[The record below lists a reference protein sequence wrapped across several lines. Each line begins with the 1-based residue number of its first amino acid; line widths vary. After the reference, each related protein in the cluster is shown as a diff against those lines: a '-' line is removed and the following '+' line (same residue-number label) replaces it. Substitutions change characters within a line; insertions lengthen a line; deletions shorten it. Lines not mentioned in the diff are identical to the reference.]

1 MFQKNT
7 FDVIVLPGGLGG
19 TEAMSK
25 CPLLGTVL
33 QRQESSPTGLIAAIC
48 AAPCA
53 LAAHS
58 IALGKRL
65 TSYPAMKTKLTDQ
78 YQYVD
83 DELVVQDGKL
93 LTSRGPGTA
102 FVFALRL
109 AELLVGKPKAQE
121 VAKGMLLNE
130 EYKL

>member
-1 MFQKNT
+1 
-7 FDVIVLPGGLGG
+7 
-19 TEAMSK
+19 MSK
-25 CPLLGTVL
+25 CALLGTVL
-33 QRQESSPTGLIAAIC
+33 QRHEKNPTALIAAIC

-65 TSYPAMKTKLTDQ
+65 TSYPAMKTKLTDK
-78 YQYVD
+78 YEYVD
-83 DELVVQDGKL
+83 DEIVVLDGQL
-93 LTSRGPGTA
+93 ITSRGPGTA

-109 AELLVGKPKAQE
+109 VELLVGKPKAQE

-130 EYKL
+130 DYKL